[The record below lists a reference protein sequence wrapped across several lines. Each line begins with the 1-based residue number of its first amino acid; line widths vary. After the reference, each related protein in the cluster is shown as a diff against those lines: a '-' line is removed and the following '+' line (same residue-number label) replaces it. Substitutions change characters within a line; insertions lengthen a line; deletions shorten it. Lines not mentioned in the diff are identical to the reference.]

1 MRYHL
6 DEGGHP
12 RGCGKGQLVRT
23 VGEWQRHITAML
35 TDAGCDSPAFEVVCL
50 LEDIGGVPRGK
61 VPSWQER
68 ELSPLQQ
75 EAVAHAAAERAAGRP
90 LQYILGE
97 WEFLDLTLKV
107 GEGVLI
113 PRPDTE
119 VLCETAAKK
128 LRAAFPDEPTLSV
141 LDLCAGTGCVGLGV
155 ASLCESAVPTCVE
168 LSKDAW
174 PYLTENM
181 ARYARFHG
189 RAVQADVL
197 CEPPFAERFHALVS
211 NPPYIPT
218 ADIAGLMREVQHEP
232 RMALDGSA
240 DGLCFYRAIAERWL
254 SCLLPG
260 GICAVEVG
268 IGQAEEV
275 AALFVAA
282 GLEQVEMIPDLA
294 GVLRVVAGNKPR

>member
-1 MRYHL
+1 MRV
-6 DEGGHP
+6 D
-12 RGCGKGQLVRT
+12 
-23 VGEWQRHITAML
+23 EWQRRVTAL
-35 TDAGCDSPAFEVVCL
+35 LAAAGCDSPEFDAVCL
-50 LEDIGGVPRGK
+50 LEDIGGVPRGY

-68 ELSPLQQ
+68 ELSPEKAQ
-75 EAVAHAAAERAAGRP
+75 AVWDAAQRRAAGYP
-90 LQYILGE
+90 LQYLLGQ

-119 VLCETAAKK
+119 VLCETVAQM
-128 LRAAFPDEPTLSV
+128 LREVFPDEPAPRV
-141 LDLCAGTGCVGLGV
+141 LDLCAGTGCVGLGI
-155 ASLCESAVPTCVE
+155 ASLCPGAVPTCVE
-168 LSKDAW
+168 LSEAAW

-181 ARYARFHG
+181 RRYAALGG
-189 RAVQADVL
+189 RALRLDVL
-197 CEPPFAERFHALVS
+197 RDPPPAVCCHALVS

-218 ADIAGLMREVQHEP
+218 GDLAGLMREVQHEP

-240 DGLCFYRAIAERWL
+240 DGLLFYRAITTRWL

-275 AALFVAA
+275 AALFAAA
-282 GLEQVEMIPDLA
+282 GLIGVTCIPDL
-294 GVLRVVAGNKPR
+294 GGILRVVKGQKPRI